1 MQNGASVCKL
11 RVAST
16 ISNAVEAVVVVV
28 VVVVVCARQSQPLR
42 VQPLCFAF
50 YQLFITP

>member
-1 MQNGASVCKL
+1 MQNGASVCRL

-16 ISNAVEAVVVVV
+16 ISNAMEAVVV